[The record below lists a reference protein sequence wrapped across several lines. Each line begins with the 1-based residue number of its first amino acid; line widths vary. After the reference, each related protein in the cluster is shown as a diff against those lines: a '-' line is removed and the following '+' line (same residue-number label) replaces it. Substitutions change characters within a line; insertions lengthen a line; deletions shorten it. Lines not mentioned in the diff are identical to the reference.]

1 LLTVYAADFDS
12 TKIQISTPRKLTF
25 TDDMSSPTGW
35 TPDGSAVLIRSNR
48 EGTWGIYKQPLA
60 GGPAESIV
68 TKLKGVS
75 WSTPVSP
82 DRKWLIYAYNDGS
95 GSSQPVHIMRVP
107 LSGGPSEEIAKLESG
122 EVRCPVAGDAS
133 CVVAE
138 TTPDGKH
145 IVFSLFDPMSGKGHE
160 LSRFTDQHADELG
173 WDLSPDGAQVSL
185 FRDFASGFQI
195 LTLDSAGSVRVVQT
209 ENGSQL
215 RNLSWAADGRGFFAS
230 APTQHGAEFVHVDLQ
245 GKSRHLWGLTGYNI
259 FLAGRPSPDGRHLAI
274 QGSAAT
280 SNIWMIDN
288 F

>member
-1 LLTVYAADFDS
+1 
-12 TKIQISTPRKLTF
+12 
-25 TDDMSSPTGW
+25 
-35 TPDGSAVLIRSNR
+35 
-48 EGTWGIYKQPLA
+48 
-60 GGPAESIV
+60 
-68 TKLKGVS
+68 
-75 WSTPVSP
+75 
-82 DRKWLIYAYNDGS
+82 
-95 GSSQPVHIMRVP
+95 
-107 LSGGPSEEIAKLESG
+107 
-122 EVRCPVAGDAS
+122 
-133 CVVAE
+133 
-138 TTPDGKH
+138 
-145 IVFSLFDPMSGKGHE
+145 LFDPMSGKGHE